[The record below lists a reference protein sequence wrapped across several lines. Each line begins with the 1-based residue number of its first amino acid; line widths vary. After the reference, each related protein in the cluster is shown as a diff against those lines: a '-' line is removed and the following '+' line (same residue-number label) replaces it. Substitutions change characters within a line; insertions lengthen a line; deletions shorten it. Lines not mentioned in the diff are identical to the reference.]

1 MDNINEYI
9 LRALEPYDLDILYD
23 TENDKSLWKYS
34 NTSSPF
40 SKHSL
45 KKFIENSHLDIIEH
59 KQVRLV
65 LSDKNNLPFGF
76 IDLFKYDM
84 INKRAG
90 VGVIIFEKYRSRGLG
105 SISLDL
111 IENYVKK
118 YIPIHQLYANISSE
132 NIESIKLFEK
142 HNYLKVGNKK
152 DWIYYNNKYLD
163 ELLYQK
169 ILDK

>member
-9 LRALEPYDLDILYD
+9 LRALEPNDLDILYD

-59 KQVRLV
+59 NQVRLV

-90 VGVIIFEKYRSRGLG
+90 VGIIIFEKYRSRGLG

-132 NIESIKLFEK
+132 NTESIKLFEK

-152 DWIYYNNKYLD
+152 DWIYYNNKYFD

>member
-9 LRALEPYDLDILYD
+9 LRALEPDDLDILYD

-65 LSDKNNLPFGF
+65 LSDKDNLPFGF

-90 VGVIIFEKYRSRGLG
+90 VGIIIFEKYRSRGLG

-132 NIESIKLFEK
+132 NTESIKLFEK

-152 DWIYYNNKYLD
+152 DWIYYNNKYFD

>member
-1 MDNINEYI
+1 MDNVNELI
-9 LRALEPYDLDILYD
+9 LRALEPDDLDLLYD
-23 TENDKSLWKYS
+23 IENDKSLWKYS

-40 SKHSL
+40 SRHSL

-59 KQVRLV
+59 KQIRLV
-65 LSDKNNLPFGF
+65 LSDMKKTAFGF

-84 INKRAG
+84 INRRVG
-90 VGVIIFEKYRSRGLG
+90 VGIIIFEKYRSKGLG
-105 SISLDL
+105 SKSLIL
-111 IENYVKK
+111 IEDYVLEH
-118 YIPIHQLYANISSE
+118 IPIHQLYANISIE

-142 HNYLKVGNKK
+142 HGYIRVGNKK
-152 DWIYYNNKYLD
+152 DWIFYNNKYFD

>member
-9 LRALEPYDLDILYD
+9 LRALEPDDLDILYD

-59 KQVRLV
+59 NQVRLV

-84 INKRAG
+84 TNKRAG
-90 VGVIIFEKYRSRGLG
+90 VGIIIFEKYRSRGLG

-152 DWIYYNNKYLD
+152 DWIYYNNKYFD

>member
-9 LRALEPYDLDILYD
+9 LRALEPDDLDILYD

-59 KQVRLV
+59 NQVRLV

-90 VGVIIFEKYRSRGLG
+90 VGIIIFEKYRSRGLG

-132 NIESIKLFEK
+132 NTESIKLFEK

-152 DWIYYNNKYLD
+152 DWIYYNNKYFN

>member
-9 LRALEPYDLDILYD
+9 LRALEPDDLDILYD

-76 IDLFKYDM
+76 IDVFKYDM

-90 VGVIIFEKYRSRGLG
+90 VGIIIFEKYRSRGLG

-152 DWIYYNNKYLD
+152 DWIYYNNKYFD

>member
-9 LRALEPYDLDILYD
+9 LRALEPDDLDILYD

-90 VGVIIFEKYRSRGLG
+90 VGVIIFEKYRSKGLG

-152 DWIYYNNKYLD
+152 DWIYYNNKYFD

>member
-9 LRALEPYDLDILYD
+9 LRALEPDDLDILYA

-59 KQVRLV
+59 NQVRLV

-84 INKRAG
+84 TNKRAG
-90 VGVIIFEKYRSRGLG
+90 VGIIIFEKYRSRGLG

-132 NIESIKLFEK
+132 NTESIKLFEK

-152 DWIYYNNKYLD
+152 DWIYYNNKYFN

>member
-1 MDNINEYI
+1 MKLR
-9 LRALEPYDLDILYD
+9 LRALEPSDLEIMYD
-23 TENDKSLWKYS
+23 TENDKSLWVYS

-40 SKHSL
+40 SKHTL

-90 VGVIIFEKYRSRGLG
+90 VGIIIFEKYRSRGLG

-118 YIPIHQLYANISSE
+118 HIPIHQLYANISSE

-152 DWIYYNNKYLD
+152 DWIYYNNKYFD

>member
-9 LRALEPYDLDILYD
+9 LRALEPDDLDILYD

-90 VGVIIFEKYRSRGLG
+90 VGVIIFEKYRSKGLG

-132 NIESIKLFEK
+132 NIDFSMFALFMSADLVVK
-142 HNYLKVGNKK
+142 SVIIILILPY
-152 DWIYYNNKYLD
+152 KYP
-163 ELLYQK
+163 
-169 ILDK
+169 

>member
-9 LRALEPYDLDILYD
+9 LRALEPDDLDILYD

-59 KQVRLV
+59 NQVRLV

-84 INKRAG
+84 TNKRAG
-90 VGVIIFEKYRSRGLG
+90 VGIIIFEKYRSRGLG

-132 NIESIKLFEK
+132 NTESIKLFEK

-152 DWIYYNNKYLD
+152 DWIYYNNKYFD

>member
-1 MDNINEYI
+1 MKLR
-9 LRALEPYDLDILYD
+9 LRALEPSDLEMVYD
-23 TENDKSLWKYS
+23 TENDKSLWVYS

-40 SKHSL
+40 SKHTL

-90 VGVIIFEKYRSRGLG
+90 VGIIIFEKYRSRGLG

-132 NIESIKLFEK
+132 NTESIKLFEK

-152 DWIYYNNKYLD
+152 DWIYYNNKYFD

>member
-9 LRALEPYDLDILYD
+9 LRALEPDDLDILYD

-152 DWIYYNNKYLD
+152 DWIYYNNKYFD

>member
-9 LRALEPYDLDILYD
+9 LRALEPNDLDILYD

-59 KQVRLV
+59 NQVRLV

-90 VGVIIFEKYRSRGLG
+90 VGIIIFEKYRSRGLG

-132 NIESIKLFEK
+132 NTESIKLFEK

-152 DWIYYNNKYLD
+152 DWIYYNNKYFN

>member
-9 LRALEPYDLDILYD
+9 LRALEPDDLDILYD

-90 VGVIIFEKYRSRGLG
+90 VGVIIFEKYRSKGLG

-118 YIPIHQLYANISSE
+118 YIPIHQLYANISTE

-142 HNYLKVGNKK
+142 HGYLKVGNKK
-152 DWIYYNNKYLD
+152 DWIFYNNKYFD

-169 ILDK
+169 IIGK

>member
-9 LRALEPYDLDILYD
+9 LRALEPDDIDILYD
-23 TENDKSLWKYS
+23 IENDKSLWKYS

-90 VGVIIFEKYRSRGLG
+90 VGVIIFEKYRSKGLG

-152 DWIYYNNKYLD
+152 DWIYYNNKYFD

>member
-9 LRALEPYDLDILYD
+9 LRALEPDDLDILYD

-90 VGVIIFEKYRSRGLG
+90 VGIIIFEKYRSRGLG

-132 NIESIKLFEK
+132 NTESIKLFEK

-152 DWIYYNNKYLD
+152 DWIYYNNKYFN

>member
-9 LRALEPYDLDILYD
+9 LRALEPNDLDILYA

-59 KQVRLV
+59 NQVRLV

-90 VGVIIFEKYRSRGLG
+90 VGIIIFEKYRSRGLG

-132 NIESIKLFEK
+132 NTESIKLFEK

-152 DWIYYNNKYLD
+152 DWIYYNNKYFN

>member
-9 LRALEPYDLDILYD
+9 LRALEPDDLDILYD

-90 VGVIIFEKYRSRGLG
+90 VGVIIFEKYRSKGLG

-118 YIPIHQLYANISSE
+118 YIPIHQLYANISTE

-142 HNYLKVGNKK
+142 HGYLKVGNKK
-152 DWIYYNNKYLD
+152 DWIFYNNKYFD

>member
-9 LRALEPYDLDILYD
+9 LRALEPDDLDILYD

-90 VGVIIFEKYRSRGLG
+90 VGVIIFEKYRSKGLG

-118 YIPIHQLYANISSE
+118 YIPIHQLYANISTE

-142 HNYLKVGNKK
+142 HGYLKVGNKK
-152 DWIYYNNKYLD
+152 DWIFYNNKYFD

-169 ILDK
+169 ILGK

>member
-9 LRALEPYDLDILYD
+9 LRALEPDDLDILYD

-84 INKRAG
+84 VNKRAG
-90 VGVIIFEKYRSRGLG
+90 VGIIIFEKYRSRGLG

-152 DWIYYNNKYLD
+152 DWIYYNNKYFD

>member
-90 VGVIIFEKYRSRGLG
+90 VGIIIFEKYRSRGLG

-152 DWIYYNNKYLD
+152 DWIYYNNKYFD